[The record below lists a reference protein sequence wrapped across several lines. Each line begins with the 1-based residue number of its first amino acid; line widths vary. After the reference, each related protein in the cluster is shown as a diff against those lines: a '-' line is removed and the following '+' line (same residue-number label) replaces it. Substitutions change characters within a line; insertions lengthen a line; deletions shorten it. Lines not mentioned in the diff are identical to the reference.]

1 MPSSADA
8 EQKEL
13 VAPLPPPPESMLP
26 PEAQGEANGGPLG
39 CCLGIVVG
47 LLLTF
52 AIMLTT
58 SVLLSSGSYLGPAT
72 LPVPLLGAAIC
83 GFLGWK
89 IGKRFYREYEPDP
102 RQQQRLERWEQQRKT
117 KRPRSSA

>member
-1 MPSSADA
+1 MSSSADS
-8 EQKEL
+8 EQEEL
-13 VAPLPPPPESMLP
+13 VAPPLSPDESMLP
-26 PEAQGEANGGPLG
+26 PEAQGEAHGGPLG
-39 CCLGIVVG
+39 CCLGVVVG

-58 SVLLSSGSYLGPAT
+58 SILLSSGSYLGPAT

-89 IGKRFYREYEPDP
+89 IGKRLYREYEPDP
-102 RQQQRLERWEQQRKT
+102 RQQQRLEQWEQRWKS
-117 KRPRSSA
+117 KRPRSSP

>member
-1 MPSSADA
+1 MSSSADA
-8 EQKEL
+8 EQEEL
-13 VAPLPPPPESMLP
+13 VAPPSPSPESMLP

-58 SVLLSSGSYLGPAT
+58 SILLSSGGYLGPAT